1 MRKLTAYLSKEM
13 NLFSKHIEKEELPP
27 SELILSVSHLK
38 KKYDDFYAV
47 DDISFS
53 VKRGSLF
60 AFLGLNGAGKSTTI
74 NIITGIIPKNEG
86 KIIFDGKDMDEHRN
100 SIKSEIGIVF
110 QNSVLDPVLTPKENL
125 TLRAGFY
132 GIKGQA
138 WKDRLKVLSDMLGL
152 EDFIDRPVGKLSGGQ
167 KRRVDIARAMVHDP
181 KLLILDEP
189 TTGLDPQTRK
199 AVWNLVNSLRQKTG
213 MTVFLTTHY
222 MEEAEKATYVVIM
235 NAGKIIAQGTP
246 NSLKKEYA
254 KDYVII
260 HQKKDAETEN
270 RLTSQGYS
278 FSYFKDGEIY
288 RIPVMDSAQAISF
301 IEANKSI
308 LSDFEV
314 EKGDMDDV
322 FLNATGV
329 SKLLEDSDDE

>member
-1 MRKLTAYLSKEM
+1 MRKLTAYLCKDM
-13 NLFSKHIEKEELPP
+13 NLSLKCKEKEELPS

-74 NIITGIIPKNEG
+74 NIITGILSKNEG
-86 KIIFDGKDMDEHRN
+86 KIIFDGKDMDEYRN

-152 EDFIDRPVGKLSGGQ
+152 QEFMDRPVGKLSGGQ

-235 NAGKIIAQGTP
+235 NSGKIIAQGTP

-254 KDYVII
+254 KDYIII
-260 HQKKDAETEN
+260 HQKKDEGLEK
-270 RLTSQGYS
+270 RLAASQYS
-278 FSYFKDGEIY
+278 FSYFKDSETY
-288 RIPVMDSAQAISF
+288 RVPVSDSSKAIAF
-301 IEANKSI
+301 IEEFKDV

-329 SKLLEDSDDE
+329 AKLLEDSSDE

>member
-1 MRKLTAYLSKEM
+1 MRKLTAYLCKDM
-13 NLFSKHIEKEELPP
+13 NFSMKRKEKEELPS

-74 NIITGIIPKNEG
+74 NIITGILSKNEG
-86 KIIFDGKDMDEHRN
+86 KIIFDGKDMDEYRN

-152 EDFIDRPVGKLSGGQ
+152 QEFMDRPVGKLSGGQ

-235 NAGKIIAQGTP
+235 NSGKIIAQGTP

-254 KDYVII
+254 KDYIII
-260 HQKKDAETEN
+260 HQKKDEGLEK
-270 RLTSQGYS
+270 RLAASQYS
-278 FSYFKDGEIY
+278 FSYFKDSETY
-288 RIPVMDSAQAISF
+288 RVPVSDSSKAIAF
-301 IEANKSI
+301 IEEFKDV

-329 SKLLEDSDDE
+329 AKLLEDSSDE

>member
-1 MRKLTAYLSKEM
+1 MKRK
-13 NLFSKHIEKEELPP
+13 EKEELSS

-74 NIITGIIPKNEG
+74 NIITGILSKNEG
-86 KIIFDGKDMDEHRN
+86 KIIFDGKDMDEYRN

-132 GIKGQA
+132 GIRGQA
-138 WKDRLKVLSDMLGL
+138 WKDRLKVLTDMLGL
-152 EDFIDRPVGKLSGGQ
+152 QEFMDRPVGKLSGGQ

-235 NAGKIIAQGTP
+235 NSGKIIAQGTP
-246 NSLKKEYA
+246 NSLKEEYA
-254 KDYVII
+254 KDYIII
-260 HQKKDAETEN
+260 HQKKNDGLEE
-270 RLTSQGYS
+270 RLAASQYS
-278 FSYFKDGEIY
+278 FSYFKDSETY
-288 RIPVMDSAQAISF
+288 RVPVSDSSKAIAF
-301 IEANKSI
+301 IEEFKDV

-329 SKLLEDSDDE
+329 AKLLEDSSDE

>member
-1 MRKLTAYLSKEM
+1 MI
-13 NLFSKHIEKEELPP
+13 NLFQRNRQTQIP
-27 SELILSVSHLK
+27 SSENILVVDHLV
-38 KKYDDFYAV
+38 KKYDDFTAV

-74 NIITGIIPKNEG
+74 NIITGILNKN
-86 KIIFDGKDMDEHRN
+86 DGKVFIDGIDMDKRPDF
-100 SIKSEIGIVF
+100 IKSSVGIVF
-110 QNSVLDPVLTPKENL
+110 QNSILDSVLTPRENL

-132 GIKGQA
+132 GIKGQK
-138 WKDRLKVLSDMLGL
+138 WKERLKVLSDMLGL
-152 EDFIDRPVGKLSGGQ
+152 ESFLDRPVGKLSGGQ

-189 TTGLDPQTRK
+189 TTGLDPQTRQS
-199 AVWNLVNSLRQKTG
+199 VWNLINSLREKTG

-235 NAGKIIAQGTP
+235 NKGKIIATGTP
-246 NSLKKEYA
+246 YELKNQYSGDYIVFYHKQDEEIEKLLNESSKKYTYSKDTKSYRITVNDA
-254 KDYVII
+254 KDAIDFI
-260 HQKKDAETEN
+260 MKHKD
-270 RLTSQGYS
+270 
-278 FSYFKDGEIY
+278 
-288 RIPVMDSAQAISF
+288 
-301 IEANKSI
+301 I
-308 LSDFEV
+308 LNDFEV

-329 SKLLEDSDDE
+329 RQIMEENAHE

>member
-1 MRKLTAYLSKEM
+1 MKRK
-13 NLFSKHIEKEELPP
+13 EKEEFSS

-74 NIITGIIPKNEG
+74 NIITGILSKNEG
-86 KIIFDGKDMDEHRN
+86 KIIFDGKDMDEYRN

-132 GIKGQA
+132 GIRGQA
-138 WKDRLKVLSDMLGL
+138 WKDRLKVLTDMLGL
-152 EDFIDRPVGKLSGGQ
+152 QEFMDRPVGKLSGGQ

-235 NAGKIIAQGTP
+235 NSGKIIAQGTP

-254 KDYVII
+254 KDYIII
-260 HQKKDAETEN
+260 HQKKNDGLEE
-270 RLTSQGYS
+270 RLAASQYS
-278 FSYFKDGEIY
+278 FSYFKDSETY
-288 RIPVMDSAQAISF
+288 RVPVSDSSKAIAF
-301 IEANKSI
+301 IEEFKDV

-329 SKLLEDSDDE
+329 AKLLEDSSDE